1 MTDSKQAWEVGT
13 ANRSPH
19 AKNDWYAVVFDNTKN
34 GKPHHPRTAE
44 VYGMS
49 KIEAAEK
56 ARLIAA
62 APDLLEAL
70 RALYKYEGTVAYS
83 CIGEC
88 DSEELE
94 GARRQALAAI
104 AKATGGEG

>member
-1 MTDSKQAWEVGT
+1 MTDSRQAWEVGT

-70 RALYKYEGTVAYS
+70 QACVSAMAKAIDQTDAGHMLDDQWEA
-83 CIGEC
+83 
-88 DSEELE
+88 
-94 GARRQALAAI
+94 ARSAI

>member
-1 MTDSKQAWEVGT
+1 MTDSRQAWEVGT

-62 APDLLEAL
+62 APDMLEAL
-70 RALYKYEGTVAYS
+70 QLVEDNFLPFLIQNEYTPEWFVAVCKALN
-83 CIGEC
+83 
-88 DSEELE
+88 
-94 GARRQALAAI
+94 
-104 AKATGGEG
+104 KAHGRIN

>member
-70 RALYKYEGTVAYS
+70 QACVSAMAKAIDQTDAGHMLDDQWEA
-83 CIGEC
+83 
-88 DSEELE
+88 
-94 GARRQALAAI
+94 ARSAI

>member
-34 GKPHHPRTAE
+34 GKPHHPRAAE

-49 KIEAAEK
+49 KVEAAEK
-56 ARLIAA
+56 AHLVAA
-62 APDLLEAL
+62 APDMLEAL
-70 RALYKYEGTVAYS
+70 RGLLETSPPPKGVRLDYSYLLYREA
-83 CIGEC
+83 
-88 DSEELE
+88 
-94 GARRQALAAI
+94 ARTAI
-104 AKATGGEG
+104 AKAIGRDQMDL

>member
-1 MTDSKQAWEVGT
+1 MTDSRQAWEVGT

-34 GKPHHPRTAE
+34 GKPHHPRTAD

-62 APDLLEAL
+62 APDMLEAL
-70 RALYKYEGTVAYS
+70 LETQSLIAAWRDGGEVDAAL
-83 CIGEC
+83 
-88 DSEELE
+88 EELKYR
-94 GARRQALAAI
+94 AIDTAI
-104 AKATGGEG
+104 AKATGQAD